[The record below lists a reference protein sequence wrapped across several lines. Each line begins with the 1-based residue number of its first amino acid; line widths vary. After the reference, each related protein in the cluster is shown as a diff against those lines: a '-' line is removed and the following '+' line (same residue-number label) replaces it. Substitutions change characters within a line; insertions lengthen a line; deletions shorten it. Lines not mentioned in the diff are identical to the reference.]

1 MAEKTEHGENAKLRM
16 WKDRFTT
23 AYAAYTGELDKIGE
37 RDRSYHGIVTPRRAY
52 VGNDKNVA
60 DDTHHRNIIYELIET
75 QIDTSIPQ
83 PKVTA
88 KRKEDEIL
96 ARTIEDMLREELDR
110 LAFEVIN
117 DRAERMSPIQ
127 GGCFYLC
134 EWEETK
140 R

>member
-16 WKDRFTT
+16 WKDRFST

-37 RDRSYHGIVTPRRAY
+37 RDKAYHGIVTPRRAY

-83 PKVTA
+83 PRSRRSGRRT
-88 KRKEDEIL
+88 RFWRGLSRICC
-96 ARTIEDMLREELDR
+96 ARSLT
-110 LAFEVIN
+110 
-117 DRAERMSPIQ
+117 
-127 GGCFYLC
+127 GC
-134 EWEETK
+134 
-140 R
+140 RSR